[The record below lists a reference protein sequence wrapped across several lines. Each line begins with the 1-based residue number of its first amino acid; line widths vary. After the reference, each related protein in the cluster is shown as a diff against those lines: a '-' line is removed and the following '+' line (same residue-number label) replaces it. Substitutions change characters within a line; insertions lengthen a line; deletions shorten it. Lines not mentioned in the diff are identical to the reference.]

1 MKKII
6 FTILLCLTFVFP
18 LFAQRDNLLEDGRR
32 WVTMG
37 WTFGGYWDEYVKE
50 ILSLEGYSS
59 VNNIT
64 INGDT
69 IVNDTI
75 YKKLYSTEGMH
86 NADEFKDWNIPG
98 RLTALIRCDNGK
110 YLYRFINE
118 ALGREYK
125 REYPYD
131 FIGNEYLLF
140 DENRIV
146 GDTIPPGLEII
157 SEVFDTIDSR
167 YSDYS
172 LKYWKVKDS
181 NIETNYYD
189 YFKYFNDI
197 KWMQGVGCPTTL
209 LPYVGREYDC
219 LCGDVLLFCIAAD
232 GDTIYRN
239 NRYWYPELTN
249 IRKMPASEVSF
260 SQHGGRCIIT
270 LPYDA
275 AAWSAT
281 LYNSVGAAVARRL
294 GEGSEIILPATS
306 KGTHILVVNAD
317 GRVVKKKVFIK

>member
-32 WVTMG
+32 WVTM
-37 WTFGGYWDEYVKE
+37 WTALDDIDDEFIKE
-50 ILSLEGYSS
+50 IISIDGYSP
-59 VNNIT
+59 VRNIT

-69 IVNDTI
+69 IINDTI
-75 YKKLYSTEGMH
+75 YKKLYATELLF
-86 NADEFKDWNIPG
+86 NLYELNTPDKLEAF
-98 RLTALIRCDNGK
+98 IRCDKGK
-110 YLYRFINE
+110 YLYRFLNE
-118 ALGREYK
+118 GLKEKYK
-125 REYPYD
+125 KEKPNE
-131 FIGNEYLLF
+131 FIGDEYILF
-140 DENRIV
+140 DESSMV
-146 GDTIPPGLEII
+146 GDTVIPNFEVI
-157 SEVFDTIDSR
+157 SAVNDTVYPR

-172 LKYWKVKDS
+172 LKYWKTKPLNNNLIYS
-181 NIETNYYD
+181 
-189 YFKYFNDI
+189 YFFNDI
-197 KWMQGVGCPTTL
+197 KWIQGVGYPTTL
-209 LPYVGREYDC
+209 LLHDDYGFDC
-219 LCGDVLLFCIAAD
+219 LCEELLLFCIAAD

-281 LYNSVGAAVARRL
+281 LFNSSGAAVARRL
-294 GEGSEIILPATS
+294 GEGSEIILPATF
-306 KGTHILVVNAD
+306 KGTYILVVNAD